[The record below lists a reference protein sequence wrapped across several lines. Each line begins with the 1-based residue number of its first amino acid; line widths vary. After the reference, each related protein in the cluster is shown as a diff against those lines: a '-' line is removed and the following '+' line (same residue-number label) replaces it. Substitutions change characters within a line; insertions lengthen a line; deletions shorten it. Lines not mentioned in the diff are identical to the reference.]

1 MTHESA
7 PVAADLERPGL
18 PDPLPPSPM
27 PLLAQWLEEATEQA
41 VTPNPN
47 AMALATVSADGQPS
61 VRQVLC
67 KSMDHEAGSLVFYTN
82 LQSPKSR
89 DLQANPRCEVCF
101 FWDPLQRQ
109 ARVRGV
115 AVRTTPE
122 EDDAYFATR
131 PLLSKLGAWASR
143 QSQPLDGR
151 MTLLRTLRDA
161 AAKLH
166 VPLEALDSAKALQA
180 AASVVIPRPL
190 HWGGWR
196 IWAFRVELWVG
207 MPGRLHDRACWE
219 RSCDLAADPPVQGP
233 WRSARLQP

>member
-1 MTHESA
+1 
-7 PVAADLERPGL
+7 VDLAQPGL
-18 PDPLPPSPM
+18 PDPLPADPM
-27 PLLAQWLEEATEQA
+27 PLLARWLEEAQRRA
-41 VTPNPN
+41 GLPNPT
-47 AMALATVSADGQPS
+47 AMALATVSAEGQPS

-67 KSMDHEAGSLVFYTN
+67 KGLDQDSGSLVFYTN
-82 LQSPKSR
+82 LRSPKSR

-131 PLLSKLGAWASR
+131 PLLSRLGAWASE

-151 MTLLRTLRDA
+151 MALLRKLRDV
-161 AAKLH
+161 AAKLR
-166 VPLEALDSAKALQA
+166 VPLEALEASGPLQA
-180 AASVVIPRPL
+180 VGAAVPRPP

-219 RSCDLAADPPVQGP
+219 RACEPGAAPPVQGP